1 MPRQVRLDAFGA
13 LQHVIFRGIEKGRIV
28 EDEKDQ
34 ENFVNRLGQL
44 AQETGTRIFSWS
56 LLTNHAHLLLKS
68 GPEGLPNFMRRF
80 LTGYLGL
87 ARQLARELGISS
99 AEIAR
104 QLGVSTSAISKA
116 LSRNI
121 LCNST

>member
-1 MPRQVRLDAFGA
+1 
-13 LQHVIFRGIEKGRIV
+13 V
-28 EDEKDQ
+28 ERVLEEAEQKI
-34 ENFVNRLGQL
+34 RYQL
-44 AQETGTRIFSWS
+44 APKKGQKQMEEIIKQRCRE
-56 LLTNHAHLLLKS
+56 
-68 GPEGLPNFMRRF
+68 EGVSVEEIKQGSRRGR
-80 LTGYLGL
+80 LSQIRLGL